1 MVTAKQLGRSALA
14 LTLISLSGCQLF
26 QSNTNAEVASSV
38 IVNDHAQSIVVISD
52 QMDMYLSS
60 EGRESFLNQMLVA
73 LESDSRDKFKGKD
86 PDTYSWWKIRV
97 QPNEWQQAEI
107 VRPVEEGVDTSN
119 KLEFM
124 DVSYRSKTGL
134 NLRSKPSVE
143 STKLGQLEKGEV
155 FNALARVEGEPWILV
170 EQKGVIKGYVHQ
182 DYVRSNVVNRDIL
195 STQPNPLLDAQ
206 QATHSVSSVRHEL
219 LGSYTC
225 RALSYEL
232 TKGGDVT
239 TGSLR
244 ACRKKRKVWYI
255 DTPSASPANPS

>member
-1 MVTAKQLGRSALA
+1 
-14 LTLISLSGCQLF
+14 
-26 QSNTNAEVASSV
+26 
-38 IVNDHAQSIVVISD
+38 
-52 QMDMYLSS
+52 
-60 EGRESFLNQMLVA
+60 
-73 LESDSRDKFKGKD
+73 
-86 PDTYSWWKIRV
+86 
-97 QPNEWQQAEI
+97 PNEWQQAEI

-195 STQPNPLLDAQ
+195 STQPNPLFDAQ
-206 QATHSVSSVRHEL
+206 QATHSVSSARHEL
-219 LGSYTC
+219 LGSYT
-225 RALSYEL
+225 
-232 TKGGDVT
+232 
-239 TGSLR
+239 
-244 ACRKKRKVWYI
+244 
-255 DTPSASPANPS
+255 